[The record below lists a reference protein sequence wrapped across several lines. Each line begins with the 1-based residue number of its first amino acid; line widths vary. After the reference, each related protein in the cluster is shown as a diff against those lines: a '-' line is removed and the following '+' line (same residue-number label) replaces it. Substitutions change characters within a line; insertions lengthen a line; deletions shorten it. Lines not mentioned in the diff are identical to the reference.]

1 MEGYVCVLST
11 DDYLEGV
18 LVLDYNLKAL
28 NTKYPLLCLINEE
41 ISDKTKKIL
50 DHFNIK
56 YKTVKSIKY
65 NTKETLHRWNHT
77 FDKLNVFSLTE
88 YTKLIYLDSD
98 FLILKNIDNLFEI
111 NRFTMVTDE
120 PFHKDTFNSSVMIV
134 KPNMDD
140 YNALLNLVEKYDYYN
155 IGKIGDQNIIN
166 EFVKDKCVITLDKEY
181 NCMRTISYEVTKDV
195 KDPVIIHYIGQ
206 PKPFMTDDYK
216 DEYSDI
222 YKDYLNKVRA
232 KIKELD

>member
-1 MEGYVCVLST
+1 
-11 DDYLEGV
+11 
-18 LVLDYNLKAL
+18 
-28 NTKYPLLCLINEE
+28 
-41 ISDKTKKIL
+41 
-50 DHFNIK
+50 
-56 YKTVKSIKY
+56 
-65 NTKETLHRWNHT
+65 
-77 FDKLNVFSLTE
+77 
-88 YTKLIYLDSD
+88 
-98 FLILKNIDNLFEI
+98 
-111 NRFTMVTDE
+111 MVTDE

-206 PKPFMTDDYK
+206 PKPFMIDDYK
-216 DEYSDI
+216 DEYSNI
-222 YKDYLNKVRA
+222 YKDYLNKVRD